1 MSAGGNA
8 GKTVG
13 ENALE
18 RTLRQ
23 LGTLNT
29 RFADPDVRGMETLT
43 LRLDRNGNAG
53 IENTSGEEIYEGTL
67 EQVIAFLAAP
77 AAKQVALIRGRI

>member
-1 MSAGGNA
+1 MSGNA

-29 RFADPDVRGMETLT
+29 RFADPDVRGM
-43 LRLDRNGNAG
+43 
-53 IENTSGEEIYEGTL
+53 
-67 EQVIAFLAAP
+67 
-77 AAKQVALIRGRI
+77 